1 MARTRAKDHDDKREA
16 ISRTAS
22 QVFAE
27 DGYDRTSM
35 AEVARRCG
43 VSKALL
49 YHYYSSKEAMLY
61 DIIANHLSEL
71 IEAVEDADQPDLGP
85 EARLEILVAAL
96 LECYR
101 DADSKHK
108 VQLETMGFLP
118 DAQQAELKALERHLV
133 RLFSDAIR
141 AVNPPA
147 FEGGDLLKPVTM
159 TLFGMLNWAY
169 MWFRDGRAFTRQ
181 DYARLAT
188 RILVSGVRDLR

>member
-27 DGYDRTSM
+27 DGYDRTFI

-43 VSKALL
+43 ASKALL

-61 DIIANHLSEL
+61 DIIANHLAEL
-71 IEAVEDADQPDLGP
+71 IDAVEEADQPDLAP
-85 EARLEILVAAL
+85 EKRLEVLVAAL

-118 DAQQAELKALERHLV
+118 DAQQAELKAMERHLV
-133 RLFSDAIR
+133 RIFSDAIR
-141 AVNPPA
+141 AVSPQA

-188 RILVSGVRDLR
+188 RILVAGVRDLA